1 MKVSSNPLNRSE
13 GDFSL
18 EEKMSDVSL
27 GTSGW
32 SYKEW
37 EGVLYPKGEKR
48 KLSYYARYFKT
59 VEIDSTYYAYP
70 AKAMVQGFA
79 GATPDGFVFSAKL
92 PKLITHEKRLDVGKG
107 VEQDLARFLHVMR
120 PLEDAGKLGPL
131 LIQLPPSFSYERDLA
146 GLQGFLKVIPS
157 DVWFAIEFRH
167 MSWLRQDTWDLLR
180 EYNVANTIVDEPLL
194 PPDLVVTADF
204 SYIRWH
210 GQGARP
216 WYNYRYTDKELGA
229 WVPRVKEVAAKT
241 KKVYGYHNNHPF
253 GHAVE
258 SALKESELLGVATEE
273 QRSLQARVTRAID
286 LRLESG
292 SKPIRGLLDFSSDG

>member
-1 MKVSSNPLNRSE
+1 MKVSPNRLNLSQGRFILEKLSN
-13 GDFSL
+13 
-18 EEKMSDVSL
+18 VSL

-48 KLSYYARYFKT
+48 KLTYYSRYFKT

-79 GATPDGFVFSAKL
+79 SATPEGFVFSAKL
-92 PKLITHEKRLDVGKG
+92 PKLITHEKRLDVAKG
-107 VEQDLARFLHVMR
+107 VQQDLARFLHVMR
-120 PLEDAGKLGPL
+120 PLEDAGKLGAL

-146 GLQGFLKVIPS
+146 SLDGFLNVVPP
-157 DVWFAIEFRH
+157 DLRFAIEFRH
-167 MSWLRQDTWDLLR
+167 PSWLRPDTWDLLR
-180 EYNVANTIVDEPLL
+180 KHNVANTIVDEPLL

-210 GQGARP
+210 GQGTRP
-216 WYNYRYTDKELGA
+216 WYNYRYSDRELEA

-258 SALKESELLGVATEE
+258 SALKETELLGIASDE

-286 LRLESG
+286 LRLKRPVG
-292 SKPIRGLLDFSSDG
+292 SDQELLDLGAAR